1 VRRRLLLISLLV
13 VNLATPALSQES
25 SHAEPIAAARD
36 LLAGIERDVA
46 ALEHLETEPKPAGS
60 EEQALLELRRARASE
75 DLLARIND
83 FVGAVVELQQEGG
96 RIPELQEAAKKFVL
110 RIDPLARKRIAELNA
125 EITALGAQRDKSEGD
140 VRDRI
145 EAKIARR
152 TELLR
157 KVFQATFQN
166 FQNMRS
172 LGLDSAEAGARLG
185 EAVSDRAE
193 DTLSRLEIIEGKVVS
208 LKAQLSVNPDDA
220 AGKVALDTA
229 EAAKAFAVADLTAAI
244 DMLSELKLDTTKY
257 QQALIQS
264 TGQISTDILD
274 PRVAFG
280 LVRVWF
286 AAFKKQLV
294 ENGPTWAFKLL
305 VISGILLLFHLLG
318 RVMQRLVR
326 RGLTASKLRLSQM
339 LRETI
344 VVISG
349 NLVRI
354 LGVLIALSQ
363 VGFALGPVLAGLGI
377 AGFIAGFALQET
389 LANFASGVMILIY
402 RPFDI
407 GDGVEAGGAAGVVS
421 AMSMVST
428 RILTDDNQV
437 LVVPNGKI
445 WGGVIKNVT
454 AEKTRRV
461 DLSFRVHYGESVEKI
476 EKLLGDIVVSHPKV
490 LKNPA
495 AIVKLHALE
504 DASLR
509 FIVRAWVKRE
519 DYWEVHWDL
528 TRAVKL
534 RFDRE
539 NIRVALPQHQ
549 DYPSHS
555 KSGPRAES
563 MPG

>member
-1 VRRRLLLISLLV
+1 MRRTLLLISLLV
-13 VNLATPALSQES
+13 VNLAKPALPQEAS
-25 SHAEPIAAARD
+25 NAEPIAAARD
-36 LLAGIERDVA
+36 LLAGIERDVT
-46 ALEHLETEPKPAGS
+46 ALEQLETEPKPTGS
-60 EEQALLELRRARASE
+60 EEQALLELRRARTSE
-75 DLLARIND
+75 DLLARINE
-83 FVGAVVELQQEGG
+83 FVGVVVELQQDGSG
-96 RIPELQEAAKKFVL
+96 VPELHEAAKKFVL
-110 RIDPLARKRIAELNA
+110 KIDPLARKRIAELNA
-125 EITALGAQRDKSEGD
+125 EIAALGAQRDKSEGD

-152 TELLR
+152 AELLR

-172 LGLDSAEAGARLG
+172 LGLDTAEAGARLG
-185 EAVSDRAE
+185 EAVTDRAE
-193 DTLSRLEIIEGKVVS
+193 DTLSRLEIVEGKAAS
-208 LKAQLSVNPDDA
+208 LKAQLAVNPDDA
-220 AGKVALDTA
+220 AGKVAMDTA
-229 EAAKAFAVADLTAAI
+229 EAAKAVAVADLTAAI
-244 DMLSELKLDTTKY
+244 GMMSELKLDTTKY
-257 QQALIQS
+257 QQALIQA

-280 LVRVWF
+280 LVREWL
-286 AAFKKQLV
+286 AALKKQFV

-339 LRETI
+339 LSETI
-344 VVISG
+344 VVTSG

-363 VGFALGPVLAGLGI
+363 VGFALGPVLAGFGV

-389 LANFASGVMILIY
+389 FANFASGVMILIY

-445 WGGVIKNVT
+445 WGDVIKNVT

-476 EKLLGDIVVSHPKV
+476 EKLLADIVASHPKV
-490 LKNPA
+490 LKDPA

-504 DASLR
+504 DASLQ

-534 RFDRE
+534 RFDQE
-539 NIRVALPQHQ
+539 SIRVALPQHE
-549 DYPSHS
+549 DYTTDA
-555 KSGPRAES
+555 KSGSRAES

>member
-1 VRRRLLLISLLV
+1 MRRTLLVISLLV
-13 VNLATPALSQES
+13 MNLSTPALSQES
-25 SHAEPIAAARD
+25 SNTEPIATAQD
-36 LLAGIERDVA
+36 LLAGIERDA
-46 ALEHLETEPKPAGS
+46 TALEQMQTEPKPAGS

-75 DLLARIND
+75 DLLAQIND
-83 FVGAVVELQQEGG
+83 FVAAVVELQEEGSG
-96 RIPELQEAAKKFVL
+96 VPELQEAAKKYVL
-110 RIDPLARKRIAELNA
+110 RVDPLARKRITELNA
-125 EITALGAQRDKSEGD
+125 EIAALGAQRDKSEGD

-152 TELLR
+152 VELLR

-172 LGLDSAEAGARLG
+172 LGLDTAEAGARLG
-185 EAVSDRAE
+185 EAVTDRAE
-193 DTLSRLEIIEGKVVS
+193 DTLSRLEIVEGKVVS
-208 LKAQLSVNPDDA
+208 LKAQLAVNPDDA

-229 EAAKAFAVADLTAAI
+229 EAAKAVAVADLTAAI
-244 DMLSELKLDTTKY
+244 NMLSGLKLDTTKY
-257 QQALIQS
+257 QQALIQA

-280 LVRVWF
+280 LVREWF
-286 AAFKKQLV
+286 AALKTQLV

-305 VISGILLLFHLLG
+305 VISGILLVFYLLG
-318 RVMQRLVR
+318 SAMQRLVR
-326 RGLTASKLRLSQM
+326 RGLTASKLHLSQM
-339 LRETI
+339 LTETI
-344 VVISG
+344 VVTSG
-349 NLVRI
+349 NLVRL

-421 AMSMVST
+421 AMTLVST

-445 WGGVIKNVT
+445 WGDVIKNVT

-476 EKLLGDIVVSHPKV
+476 EKLLVDIVASHPKV
-490 LKNPA
+490 LKDPA
-495 AIVKLHALE
+495 AIVKLHAME
-504 DASLR
+504 EASLQ

-539 NIRVALPQHQ
+539 SIRVALPQHEG
-549 DYPSHS
+549 YPVAS
-555 KSGPRAES
+555 KSGPSAES